1 MQAVYSAEAKLF
13 NELGRRINTQQ
24 YRTFDN
30 EALHYYHIKNRPWNF
45 ENLAERLNN
54 FGHFAKPVCAQAM
67 QSACEKL
74 KQDIEANSQLSNL
87 LHGVHVPFVIP
98 QLDPQKDLG
107 EGLISDFLNSL
118 EASFRDVYPE
128 SYFKAVMQ
136 GGASLQHH
144 LRIAAHSRY
153 EALLDAAATGPL
165 AGWYFPQALQQFD
178 LASQH
183 QQMLELP
190 PIKGVCLSGPVEIIH
205 AVMAMPDLLINEEG
219 YAPILCMSAVEHND
233 ERLALVLKSYGP
245 HLEFWCLSQMLVPGV
260 TQVSEQWAGGIT
272 AYSNMP
278 ISCSS

>member
-1 MQAVYSAEAKLF
+1 
-13 NELGRRINTQQ
+13 
-24 YRTFDN
+24 
-30 EALHYYHIKNRPWNF
+30 
-45 ENLAERLNN
+45 
-54 FGHFAKPVCAQAM
+54 M

-87 LHGVHVPFVIP
+87 FHGVHVPFVIP
-98 QLDPQKDLG
+98 QLDPRKDLG
-107 EGLISDFLNSL
+107 ECLISDFLDSL
-118 EASFRDVYPE
+118 ESSFRDRYSE

-136 GGASLQHH
+136 GGTSLQHN
-144 LRIAAHSRY
+144 LRLAAHSRY
-153 EALLDAAATGPL
+153 EGLLDAAATGPV

-190 PIKGVCLSGPVEIIH
+190 QINGLCLSGPVEMIH

-219 YAPILCMSAVEHND
+219 YAPILCMSAVEHKD

-272 AYSNMP
+272 IFNPYP
-278 ISCSS
+278 

>member
-1 MQAVYSAEAKLF
+1 MQAVYSAETKLF

-30 EALHYYHIKNRPWNF
+30 EALHYYHIKSRPWNF

-54 FGHFAKPVCAQAM
+54 FGHFAQPVCAKAM

-74 KQDIEANSQLSNL
+74 KTDIEANSQLSNL
-87 LHGVHVPFVIP
+87 FHGVHVPFVIP
-98 QLDPQKDLG
+98 QLDPRKDLG
-107 EGLISDFLNSL
+107 EGLISDFLGSL
-118 EASFRDVYPE
+118 EASFRDMYPD

-136 GGASLQHH
+136 GGTCLQHN

-153 EALLDAAATGPL
+153 EALLDAAATGSV

-178 LASQH
+178 LVSQH

-190 PIKGVCLSGPVEIIH
+190 PIKGLCLSGPVEMIH

-219 YAPILCMSAVEHND
+219 YAPILCMSAVEHQD

-260 TQVSEQWAGGIT
+260 AQVSEQWAGGIT
-272 AYSNMP
+272 IFTSFE
-278 ISCSS
+278 